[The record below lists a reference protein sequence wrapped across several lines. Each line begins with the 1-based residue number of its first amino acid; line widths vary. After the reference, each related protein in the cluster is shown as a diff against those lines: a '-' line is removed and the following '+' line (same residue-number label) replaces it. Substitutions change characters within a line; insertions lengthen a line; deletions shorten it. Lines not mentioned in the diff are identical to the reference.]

1 LESTVIVGVNQFNS
15 EEEGATIL
23 RNVVN
28 LSPKD
33 RASYLG
39 RF

>member
-1 LESTVIVGVNQFNS
+1 LESTVVGVKLFNP